1 MLGSEAGGVNT
12 HSTADDWILG
22 FLQSNQ
28 IYLLFM
34 SVMPVIK
41 GRSLSALYWQI
52 WAVECENSSNNIT
65 CLKDNLLRVVDISN
79 GNFCYFINSLKS
91 WKCSALFRDQN
102 LLSF

>member
-41 GRSLSALYWQI
+41 GRGLYALL
-52 WAVECENSSNNIT
+52 A
-65 CLKDNLLRVVDISN
+65 NLNVNVKILAMI
-79 GNFCYFINSLKS
+79 
-91 WKCSALFRDQN
+91 
-102 LLSF
+102 